1 MLRVE
6 FYYLLLVLCW
16 GYALFKGGAPERIA
30 ATTIAVGSILSLAA
44 LSSPARSYQSV
55 EIGIFLVDVVCL
67 LVFLA
72 LALRANRY
80 WPLWVTALQTI
91 GTAGHALRLVDPT
104 MIRWGYAFALAF
116 WSYPMLA
123 LIALGTWRH
132 QQRLA
137 RLGVDRSWSSSSS
150 RSVPAPPPGP
160 TS

>member
-16 GYALFKGGAPERIA
+16 GYALLKGGAPERIG
-30 ATTIAVGSILSLAA
+30 ATTIAIGSILSLAA
-44 LSSPARSYQSV
+44 LSSPARSYRSV

-67 LVFLA
+67 LVFLV

-80 WPLWVTALQTI
+80 WPLWVTALQAI

-132 QQRLA
+132 QRRA
-137 RLGVDRSWSSSSS
+137 RLGVDRSWSNSSG
-150 RSVPAPPPGP
+150 RSVRVPPPGP